1 MLCCGNTH
9 RREPRARSRHES
21 ALYPYLRYPH
31 NACHIY
37 RVCAG
42 SAACGRQQG
51 RGKASMQ
58 DAFAVRRMTCCSAFT
73 AEKIGEKCF
82 PDGKRRPFLLC
93 CGNTHRQEPS
103 ARPRQASGAYVLIFL
118 CVKEFLRAQ
127 VRRFAGGVCLS
138 DATTK
143 KRRPRQE
150 AEDLLLTMRLDGHQV
165 KIAYTAEPCCRSH
178 CIPYSIFRQ
187 PFSLF
192 DHSPIFRMTGGS
204 ARCAA
209 ISICSYRQ
217 VLEGHR
223 SRGSCRYAA
232 KKQEPK

>member
-1 MLCCGNTH
+1 MSNDVRCSKMPLF
-9 RREPRARSRHES
+9 SRFF
-21 ALYPYLRYPH
+21 
-31 NACHIY
+31 
-37 RVCAG
+37 G
-42 SAACGRQQG
+42 
-51 RGKASMQ
+51 
-58 DAFAVRRMTCCSAFT
+58 AFAGVHIPM
-73 AEKIGEKCF
+73 
-82 PDGKRRPFLLC
+82 
-93 CGNTHRQEPS
+93 
-103 ARPRQASGAYVLIFL
+103 

-127 VRRFAGGVCLS
+127 VRRLAGGVCLS

-187 PFSLF
+187 LF
-192 DHSPIFRMTGGS
+192 ALSDHSPIFRMPGGS
-204 ARCAA
+204 ARARLVA

-217 VLEGHR
+217 ALEGHR

-232 KKQEPK
+232 KKQEPN